1 MKPYVDS
8 LSLGASEIG
17 PPSPK
22 FLEWIT
28 RRGIPRAASRFIGHM
43 WVKCDDAAVG
53 AINLLPES
61 EIMSQVDD
69 EPRWL
74 TAGFLVIGSCGNG
87 DMVAIDVRG
96 VPGSVW
102 FMSHEE
108 LWGDASADPR
118 RFSVHVAQDL
128 ADLVVAANP
137 ERFVRRAPVAP
148 RPPAAAWINP
158 PLRAHQPAELQ
169 AELSSALH

>member
-1 MKPYVDS
+1 MKPYVDG

-22 FLEWIT
+22 FLEWIA
-28 RRGIPRAASRFIGHM
+28 RRGIPKAASRFIGHM
-43 WVKCDDAAVG
+43 WVRDDDAAVG

-61 EIMSQVDD
+61 AIMTQADD

-96 VPGSVW
+96 TPGSVW

-108 LWGDASADPR
+108 LWGDDSADPR
-118 RFSVHVAQDL
+118 RFSVQVAKDL
-128 ADLVVAANP
+128 ADLVV
-137 ERFVRRAPVAP
+137 RA
-148 RPPAAAWINP
+148 WDIDSF
-158 PLRAHQPAELQ
+158 PLDCDHARELDGG
-169 AELSSALH
+169 